1 MKNLTPSI
9 LSIMLHKYSI
19 NNRLCLLVVD
29 TINYYNFRNL
39 WKKISIL
46 KEYNK

>member
-19 NNRLCLLVVD
+19 NNRLLVVD
-29 TINYYNFRNL
+29 TINYYQLPQFMEKNFDPER
-39 WKKISIL
+39 I
-46 KEYNK
+46 